1 MNNHFIHY
9 NKEDKIKDDFM
20 IMDTLRGTD
29 LQKVELL
36 INKYGLYYRD
46 ITNCGILYHASYEVT
61 KYLLGKYGKLINIH
75 EIHGVEGKTA
85 IFDEKDSKKVQ
96 FLIDKGI
103 NVNHI
108 CSLEENALFSAE
120 NYEVA
125 KVLIDN
131 NIDMSQRNFLSANFL
146 FYISSLEIFQY
157 ALSKG
162 MPMEYFNIKKHNG
175 DNILTSYE
183 FELYPYL
190 IDEMKVDIHNV
201 NNYGFNI
208 ILKIASDFLHKEKT
222 KNELNKDDKKIIEA
236 IQYLLLKG
244 VELNVPDKYG
254 QGIKKYMS
262 DDIYNECK
270 TIELSIKEKK
280 SLNKIKNIEQKT
292 ERKRI

>member
-20 IMDTLRGTD
+20 IMDTLQGKD
-29 LQKVELL
+29 LRKVDELV
-36 INKYGLYYRD
+36 NKYGLYYRD

-96 FLIDKGI
+96 FLIDKGL

-108 CSLEENALFSAE
+108 SSLEENALFSAG

-125 KVLIDN
+125 KALIDS
-131 NIDMSQRNFLSANFL
+131 NIDMSQRNYLSANFL

-162 MPMEYFNIKKHNG
+162 MSQEYFNIKKHNG
-175 DNILTSYE
+175 DNILTAYE

-201 NNYGFNI
+201 NNDGLNI
-208 ILKIASDFLHKEKT
+208 ILRIASDFLHKET
-222 KNELNKDDKKIIEA
+222 TNKKLSKADKKVIEV

-244 VELNVPDKYG
+244 VKLDAPDKYG
-254 QGIKKYMS
+254 QNIKKYMS
-262 DDIYNECK
+262 EDIYNECK

-280 SLNKIKNIEQKT
+280 SLNKIKTIEQKT
-292 ERKRI
+292 KRKRI

>member
-9 NKEDKIKDDFM
+9 NKEDKIKDDFI

-29 LQKVELL
+29 LQKVDLL
-36 INKYGLYYRD
+36 VNKYGLYYRD
-46 ITNCGILYHASYEVT
+46 ITNYGILYYASYEVT
-61 KYLLGKYGKLINIH
+61 KYLLEKYGKLININ
-75 EIHGVEGKTA
+75 EMHGVEGKTA
-85 IFDEKDSKKVQ
+85 IFDEKDSEKVQ
-96 FLIDKGI
+96 FLINKGI
-103 NVNHI
+103 DVNHI
-108 CSLEENALFSAE
+108 CYLGENALFSAE

-162 MPMEYFNIKKHNG
+162 MPMEYFNIKKDNG

-222 KNELNKDDKKIIEA
+222 KNKLNKDDKKIIEV

-254 QGIKKYMS
+254 QDIKKYMS